1 MTATLMNGRSPRQ
14 DFDMV
19 VGIATDDK
27 ERLIRGALHDW
38 RLMISGAVLLVG
50 LLGGAYKLGLF
61 GLQEQMAVLN
71 SQHKSV
77 ENTVASFEHRLE
89 AATNNLDRKIEA
101 LGGKIDA
108 GFDKLR
114 DRVEAATRRVDDGSS
129 TAIAVVPPPS
139 LSSSSSSA
147 PAKKVKKAAPPPP
160 EQPSWIARIIKN

>member
-1 MTATLMNGRSPRQ
+1 MSVTT
-14 DFDMV
+14 D
-19 VGIATDDK
+19 DDK

-114 DRVEAATRRVDDGSS
+114 DRVDAVTRRESS
-129 TAIAVVPPPS
+129 TAIAVAPLPPS
-139 LSSSSSSA
+139 PPSPSA
-147 PAKKVKKAAPPPP
+147 PAKKVKRAAPSP
-160 EQPSWIARIIKN
+160 EEPSWIARIIKN